1 MSLAVG
7 SLYVRK
13 YFKEDAK
20 QNALDMVNRIRAEM
34 YKILESIEWM
44 DNKTRFVNNS

>member
-20 QNALDMVNRIRAEM
+20 MNALDMVNRIREEM
-34 YKILESIEWM
+34 YKILETVPWM
-44 DNKTRFVNNS
+44 DDKTR